1 MKTLVFALLLLPGIL
16 FAEGGLPNE
25 PYIYVEGKAE
35 IKKAADLVTLRFE
48 LVTRNADLT
57 KANQEVQA
65 KASKILTMLDEQKV
79 AQDDVVASDLRSEPQ
94 FQQEPGRPEDQG
106 KVIGYVVRRPF
117 VVKVRDL
124 NRFPKLVDD
133 LIALGGVEFSGISE
147 GLAKEEEVEDE
158 AWGTALADARS
169 KAEKTLRTTDMKIR
183 SVFAISPVNFPEI
196 SSRIFGG
203 SMVAQ
208 SSAAYSERANVNPN
222 QYRLT
227 PVTVSQS
234 VHVIYLISPAK

>member
-1 MKTLVFALLLLPGIL
+1 MKTLFLALLFLPVTLL
-16 FAEGGLPNE
+16 AEGGLPNE

-35 IKKAADLVTLRFE
+35 IKKPADLVTLRFE
-48 LVTRNADLT
+48 LVARNADLA

-65 KASKILTMLDEQKV
+65 KASKILSMLDERKV

-124 NRFPKLVDD
+124 KSFPKLVDD
-133 LIALGGVEFSGISE
+133 LIALGGVEFSGIEE
-147 GLAKEEEVEDE
+147 GLAKEKETEDE
-158 AWGTALADARS
+158 AWGAALADART
-169 KAEKTLRTTDMKIR
+169 KAEKTLKTTGMKIR

-203 SMVAQ
+203 SMVMQ
-208 SSAAYSERANVNPN
+208 SAAYSERSKANPN
-222 QYRLT
+222 QYRLA

-234 VHVIYLISPAK
+234 VHVIYLIAPAP